1 MPKRES
7 HLGAARKHGRKAIAE
22 LRHMT
27 ADSAL
32 YWVLSHRRR
41 VAEFRRSV
49 KGTRAAKPLEQLL
62 AMIREEASPLPRSI
76 SRKRKPARATARARR
91 RRKTPLQRFI
101 APPFMIG

>member
-1 MPKRES
+1 MSKRES
-7 HLGAARKHGRKAIAE
+7 HLGAARKHGRKAMAE

-49 KGTRAAKPLEQLL
+49 KGTRAAKPLDQLL
-62 AMIREEASPLPRSI
+62 ALIREEASALPRPA
-76 SRKRKPARATARARR
+76 SRKRKPVRARR
-91 RRKTPLQRFI
+91 RRKTALQRFI